1 MSSASS
7 SSRSLSSFSSF
18 SSSGFN
24 SDSRLGMVKNPKIDA
39 EDQIVMDG
47 EKSYLSRYE
56 PSSSVRSS
64 KMVGEDFE
72 AVAETKKQKTAT
84 YASELKHPFR

>member
-7 SSRSLSSFSSF
+7 SSRSSSLFSSF

-24 SDSRLGMVKNPKIDA
+24 SSDSRFKIRMVNIDA
-39 EDQIVMDG
+39 GDQIVMDV

-84 YASELKHPFR
+84 YASESKHPI